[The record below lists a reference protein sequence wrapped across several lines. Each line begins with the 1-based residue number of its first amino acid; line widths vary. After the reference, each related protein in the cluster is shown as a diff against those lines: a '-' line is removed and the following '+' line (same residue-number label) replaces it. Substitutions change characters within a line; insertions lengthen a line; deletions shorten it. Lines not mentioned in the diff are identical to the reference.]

1 MTLPLSDRVASWL
14 ADAVADARRR
24 GLPDLEPLLE
34 SLARATE
41 TIRKADWNDEAA
53 RPDSPAARPSPDR
66 P

>member
-1 MTLPLSDRVASWL
+1 MTLPLSDRVAAWL
-14 ADAVADARRR
+14 AEAVADARRR
-24 GLPDLEPLLE
+24 GLPDLEPPLE

-53 RPDSPAARPSPDR
+53 GPGSLPARPSPDR

>member
-1 MTLPLSDRVASWL
+1 MTEPLGDRMATWL
-14 ADAVADARRR
+14 TEAVADARRR

-41 TIRKADWNDEAA
+41 AIRKADWNDEAA
-53 RPDSPAARPSPDR
+53 ALGGAAVRSSPDR

>member
-1 MTLPLSDRVASWL
+1 MTENPSDHIATWL
-14 ADAVADARRR
+14 AEAVADARRR

-41 TIRKADWNDEAA
+41 AIRKADWNDEAA
-53 RPDSPAARPSPDR
+53 ALGGPPVRSSPDR